1 MQKRLLQNKT
11 AIITGCNRG
20 IGLEILKTFAVNGAS
35 IFACARSYNDDYEQ
49 MLRELEKDYQ
59 VKIEPVY
66 FDLAEEKEIKDVI
79 TSIFRQKV
87 PRDLL
92 VNHAGVPYGASFQM
106 TSISKLK
113 EIFEINYF
121 SQIKLM
127 QLLSRQMM
135 KQKSG
140 SIINMASVGGIEAEP
155 GYLAYGS
162 SKAALIWA
170 TKCLAKEVGV
180 YGVRVN
186 AVAPGLTDTSMG
198 HFKSEEEMKTVL
210 ARTPM
215 ARMAKPKEIADVV
228 LFLASE
234 EASYITG
241 QIIQV
246 DGGRAI

>member
-20 IGLEILKTFAVNGAS
+20 IGLEILKMFAVNGAS

-66 FDLAEEKEIKDVI
+66 FDLAEEKEIKDAI
-79 TSIFRQKV
+79 TSIFKKKV
-87 PRDLL
+87 PIDIL
-92 VNHAGVPYGASFQM
+92 VNNAGVPYGASFQM
-106 TSISKLK
+106 TSISKLR

-198 HFKSEEEMKTVL
+198 HFKSEEEMKAVL

>member
-20 IGLEILKTFAVNGAS
+20 IGLEILKTFAVNGAN

-49 MLRELEKDYQ
+49 MLRELEKEYQ

-66 FDLAEEKEIKDVI
+66 FDLTEEKEIKDAI
-79 TSIFRQKV
+79 TSIFRKKV
-87 PRDLL
+87 TIDIL
-92 VNHAGVPYGASFQM
+92 VNNAGVPYGASFQM

-198 HFKSEEEMKTVL
+198 HFKSEEEMKAVL

>member
-1 MQKRLLQNKT
+1 MQKRLLENKT

-20 IGLEILKTFAVNGAS
+20 IGLEIVKTFAVNGAN

-49 MLRELEKDYQ
+49 MLRDLEKDYQ

-66 FDLAEEKEIKDVI
+66 FDLAEEKEIKDAI
-79 TSIFRQKV
+79 TSIFRKKV
-87 PRDLL
+87 TIDIL
-92 VNHAGVPYGASFQM
+92 VNNAGVPYGASFQM

-198 HFKSEEEMKTVL
+198 HFKSEEEVKAVL

-234 EASYITG
+234 DASYITG

>member
-20 IGLEILKTFAVNGAS
+20 IGLEILKTFAVNGAN

-49 MLRELEKDYQ
+49 MLRELEKEYQ

-66 FDLAEEKEIKDVI
+66 FDLTEEKEIKDAI
-79 TSIFRQKV
+79 TSIFRKKV
-87 PRDLL
+87 PIDIL
-92 VNHAGVPYGASFQM
+92 VNNAGVPYGASFQM
-106 TSISKLK
+106 TSISKLR

-127 QLLSRQMM
+127 QQLSRQMM

-198 HFKSEEEMKTVL
+198 HFKSEEEMKAVL

>member
-20 IGLEILKTFAVNGAS
+20 IGLEILKTFAVNGAN

-49 MLRELEKDYQ
+49 MLRELEKEYQ

-66 FDLAEEKEIKDVI
+66 FDLTEEKEIKDAI
-79 TSIFRQKV
+79 TSIFRKKV
-87 PRDLL
+87 PIDIL
-92 VNHAGVPYGASFQM
+92 VNNAGVPYGASFQM
-106 TSISKLK
+106 TSISKLR

-198 HFKSEEEMKTVL
+198 HFKSEEEMKAVL

-215 ARMAKPKEIADVV
+215 ARMAKPREIADVV

>member
-79 TSIFRQKV
+79 TSIFRKKV
-87 PRDLL
+87 PIDIL
-92 VNHAGVPYGASFQM
+92 VNNAGVPYGASFQM

>member
-1 MQKRLLQNKT
+1 MQKRLLENKT

-20 IGLEILKTFAVNGAS
+20 IGLEIVKTFAVNGAN

-49 MLRELEKDYQ
+49 MLRDLEKEYQ
-59 VKIEPVY
+59 VNIEPVY
-66 FDLAEEKEIKDVI
+66 FDLAEEKEIKDAI
-79 TSIFRQKV
+79 TSIFRKKV
-87 PRDLL
+87 PIDIL
-92 VNHAGVPYGASFQM
+92 VNNAGVPYGASFQM

-198 HFKSEEEMKTVL
+198 HFKSEEEMKAVL